1 MMTRRKWWKILI
13 GAHIDRYS
21 EKEQGGTHYSFVRR
35 RWMIL
40 SLLEINQIKTF
51 LFLTMH
57 QFLICLFRFS
67 FFFFCMFVS
76 LYLVISDVRM
86 MSLVIQLEV
95 LKEILVIKLQ
105 TKKDLLLLYQVFTIN
120 IFHWRPS
127 NPSYRK
133 DRHVFDFSFLI
144 KKKRNESIIVRL
156 V

>member
-1 MMTRRKWWKILI
+1 
-13 GAHIDRYS
+13 
-21 EKEQGGTHYSFVRR
+21 
-35 RWMIL
+35 
-40 SLLEINQIKTF
+40 
-51 LFLTMH
+51 
-57 QFLICLFRFS
+57 
-67 FFFFCMFVS
+67 VS